1 MEFKLDHIVHF
12 VDRHPLESAN
22 LFIKQDLKAVMGGRH
37 ENWGS
42 HNSLCYF
49 SDLAYL
55 EFLAVEDRKK
65 ANGTKNPLIHR
76 LLKQPD
82 EGLGQIAIRT
92 DRIEAVK
99 EELNEKGLETGEV
112 IEASRK
118 REDGSLLEWKM
129 LFIQQSD
136 EDCPLPFFIQWKQTD
151 DERKQ
156 DLHKNGALSDL
167 NLDVS
172 ISKVHYIVKDLNSA
186 VTKWRKYF
194 DLPRGEETVNDE
206 WRARSYAI
214 KLESLQLIFT
224 EASGAG
230 IVKQMLAKKGEGPY
244 LVEFDP
250 PVFKS
255 YYQIFGAMYK

>member
-12 VDRHPLESAN
+12 VDRHPLEAAN
-22 LFIKQDLKAVMGGRH
+22 MFIKHDLHAVMGGRH

-65 ANGTKNPLIHR
+65 ANAANNPLIHR
-76 LLKQPD
+76 LLKQRA
-82 EGLGQIAIRT
+82 EGLGQLAIRT
-92 DRIEAVK
+92 DRIEEVK
-99 EELNEKGLETGEV
+99 QKLEEKGLETGEV
-112 IEASRK
+112 IDASRK

-136 EDCPLPFFIQWKQTD
+136 EDCPLPFFIQWNQTD

-156 DLHKNGALSDL
+156 DLYKNGALGAQ

-172 ISKVHYIVKDLNSA
+172 ISAVHYIVKDLNSA

-214 KLESLQLIFT
+214 KLPSFQLIFT

-230 IVKQMLAKKGEGPY
+230 TVQQMLAKKGEGPY

-255 YYQIFGAMYK
+255 YYQICSSMFK